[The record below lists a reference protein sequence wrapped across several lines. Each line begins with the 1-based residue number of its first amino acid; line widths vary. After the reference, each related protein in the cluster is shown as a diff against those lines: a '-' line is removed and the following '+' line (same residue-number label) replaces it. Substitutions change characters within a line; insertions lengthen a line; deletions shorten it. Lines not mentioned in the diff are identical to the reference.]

1 MTRRSTPQRRIDDE
15 AFPVR
20 VKLLVP
26 EGGFERQFDD
36 LYRWLDQ
43 EVGRGEYAFHAA
55 SALGIS
61 RDAVAVYFRAPETAH
76 RFVARFPDLLLAD
89 GTDSVVYTSPTL
101 PFGRPQ
107 DEKSPMC
114 NLYSMTRSQ
123 GAMRRLFAGLEDRAG
138 NMPPLPGIYPDYPA
152 PIVRNAGE
160 GRELVMA
167 RWGMPTPPQYL
178 AGKKVDRGV
187 TNIRQTSS
195 SHWRPWLGPEHR
207 CLVPFTSFAE
217 NETLADGSRPPVWFA
232 FDETRPLA
240 FFAGLWASWT
250 STRKVKEG
258 PVTADLFGF
267 LTTTPNAEVRAVHPK
282 AMPAILTEPAEWETW
297 LSAPWSDA
305 KALQRPLPDGA
316 LRIVLRGEKEDT
328 VAPATL

>member
-1 MTRRSTPQRRIDDE
+1 M
-15 AFPVR
+15 
-20 VKLLVP
+20 
-26 EGGFERQFDD
+26 
-36 LYRWLDQ
+36 
-43 EVGRGEYAFHAA
+43 
-55 SALGIS
+55 S
-61 RDAVAVYFRAPETAH
+61 RYIRAPETAH
-76 RFVARFPDLLLAD
+76 RFVARVPDLLLAD
-89 GTDSVVYTSPTL
+89 GTDSVVYTSPYL

-123 GAMRRLFAGLEDRAG
+123 EAMRRLFAGLDDRAG

-152 PIVRNAGE
+152 PIIRNAGE

-217 NETLADGSRPPVWFA
+217 NETQADGSRPPVWFA
-232 FDETRPLA
+232 FDESRPLA
-240 FFAGLWASWT
+240 FFAGLWATWT

-297 LSAPWSDA
+297 LSAPWSEA

-328 VAPATL
+328 VEPAAL